1 MASDRNSGR
10 MLLLDVIVL
19 IAMAVTATAFAAGLI
34 WHSGIDVIP
43 GMIAGAALYA
53 IMAACHFVVTRSA
66 RSVPVAGRLD
76 ELEEALQMLDS
87 DLQRIDQVEDDVA
100 RLDLLNDRVERLD
113 RAIGSPDGGGGGT
126 GGADRVE
133 QLASDFEELHGRIED
148 LRTDLQS
155 EARGQRDKISFELRQ
170 LEGLI
175 KQLSRELIAASSAEA
190 PEEPEAPEAREISE
204 APEPTLEAVETVA
217 ADLSPAPAEEP
228 LSLEHEA
235 IEIESETILIIEEP
249 MLITSLA
256 DEFPTDLVEPGTD
269 QGLLDTV
276 RQSIEKSRIDC
287 YLQPIVTLPDRK
299 RRCYEALARMR
310 NAADE
315 VMLPATF
322 IPVAERAGLMPLID
336 NIMLVKSVQAL
347 RRLPS
352 DTKIKGIFCNISV
365 QSLLDPEF
373 FPELVEFMEENSS
386 LSESLFFEVSQQA
399 IRGLSA
405 DELKSLNT
413 LGDLGFRFSLD
424 HVADL
429 DVDFAALR
437 DRQFRFVKI
446 ETATFLRGMEEAG
459 ARAADLRNVL
469 EPFGL
474 ELIAEKVED
483 EDSVAKLMD
492 YGVELAQGYLFA
504 APKPMSQD
512 MFRELEEADAA

>member
-1 MASDRNSGR
+1 
-10 MLLLDVIVL
+10 MLLLDVVVL

-34 WHSGIDVIP
+34 LHSGIDVIP

-113 RAIGSPDGGGGGT
+113 RMIGTADGGAAPGGI
-126 GGADRVE
+126 DRVE
-133 QLASDFEELHGRIED
+133 QLASDFEGLHGRIED
-148 LRTDLQS
+148 LRADLQS
-155 EARGQRDKISFELRQ
+155 EARGQREKISFELRQ

-175 KQLSRELIAASSAEA
+175 KQLSRELIAASVPEGRDIPEVPE
-190 PEEPEAPEAREISE
+190 PEEEPASARL
-204 APEPTLEAVETVA
+204 AQEPPAEETA
-217 ADLSPAPAEEP
+217 LTAEEPAEEP
-228 LSLEHEA
+228 LSLENEA
-235 IEIESETILIIEEP
+235 IEIESETILIIDEP
-249 MLITSLA
+249 MLITGLA
-256 DEFPTDLVEPGTD
+256 DEVPADLVEPDTD
-269 QGLLDTV
+269 EGLLDTV
-276 RQSIEKSRIDC
+276 RQSIEKSRIDY

-310 NAADE
+310 NAAGE
-315 VMLPATF
+315 VMLPGTF
-322 IPVAERAGLMPLID
+322 IPAAERAGLMPLID

-347 RRLPS
+347 RRLPQDS
-352 DTKIKGIFCNISV
+352 KIKGIFCNISV

-373 FPELVEFMEENSS
+373 FPELVEFMDENSS

-413 LGDLGFRFSLD
+413 LGALGFRFSLD

-437 DRQFRFVKI
+437 DRHFRFVKI
-446 ETATFLRGMEEAG
+446 EAATFLRGMEEAG

-492 YGVELAQGYLFA
+492 YGVEFAQGYLFA
-504 APKPMSQD
+504 APQPMTQD